1 MNFLKDF
8 GIGIAAVA
16 AVVLVS
22 QGIMYLPTLFGFTK
36 EIGDYLFLG
45 IMCVYFT
52 WIFGGLTRSIYFKE
66 KS

>member
-8 GIGIAAVA
+8 GVGIAAVA

-36 EIGDYLFLG
+36 EIGGYLFLG
-45 IMCVYFT
+45 IMGVYIT